1 MCFYEQNGPNTFLQA
16 SKAHVEPL
24 DVQAQLIRDQ
34 KHDVPLDLYEQTKR
48 ENSFA
53 SADIR
58 TDKTRT
64 PPTSVPD
71 ARPSGM

>member
-16 SKAHVEPL
+16 SKPHVEPL
-24 DVQAQLIRDQ
+24 DVRAQPIRDQ
-34 KHDVPLDLYEQTKR
+34 KHDVPLDLYEQNKR

-53 SADIR
+53 SPDI